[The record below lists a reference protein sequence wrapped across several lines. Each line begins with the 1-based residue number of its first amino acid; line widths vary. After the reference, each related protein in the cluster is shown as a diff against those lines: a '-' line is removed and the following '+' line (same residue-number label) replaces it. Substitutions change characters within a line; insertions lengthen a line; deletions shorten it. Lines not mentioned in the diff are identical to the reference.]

1 MIKVFKKIL
10 EHKIVSLVFLLGFLL
25 IIGGWLKVY
34 VALREVSQPLIVHFN
49 NAVGI
54 NQTGN
59 LKDLAAV
66 GIFGLVA
73 LALDFFVS
81 IELDERDPFL
91 GKITAAAG
99 FFLASLIF
107 IGFSAIMS
115 VN

>member
-1 MIKVFKKIL
+1 MKKIL
-10 EHKIVSLVFLLGFLL
+10 KHKIISFVFLFSFILVL
-25 IIGGWLKVY
+25 GGWIKTYIL
-34 VALREVSQPLIVHFN
+34 LRKVSQPLIVHFN

-54 NQTGN
+54 NQIGN
-59 LKDLAAV
+59 LGDLAAV

-81 IELDERDPFL
+81 IELDGRDPFL

-99 FFLASLIF
+99 LFLAILIF
-107 IGFSAIMS
+107 IGFSAIIS